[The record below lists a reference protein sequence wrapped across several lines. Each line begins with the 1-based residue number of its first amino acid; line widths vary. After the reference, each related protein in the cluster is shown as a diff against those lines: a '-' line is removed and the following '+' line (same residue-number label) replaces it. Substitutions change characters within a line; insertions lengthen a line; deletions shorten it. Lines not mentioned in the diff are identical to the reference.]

1 MSKAGDGKIG
11 FWPVVAIGVGGMV
24 GGGIF
29 VVLGLAVQLAHG
41 GTPAA
46 FALAGVVALLTT
58 YSYAKL
64 SVAYPSRGGTVTFL
78 DRVFGSGM
86 LTGSLNVLLW
96 LSYVVMLSLYAF
108 AFGSY
113 GATFLPQAWQAIG
126 KHALISLSV
135 ITIAGLNLLSAE
147 WIGKAESWIVGLK
160 VAILLFFVG
169 AGLAGIHTS
178 QIAPGSWSPPLQL
191 AAGGMIIFLAY
202 EGFEL
207 IANTAQDVHDPART
221 LPRAYYA
228 SVGFV
233 IALYVLVA
241 LVTVGNLSV
250 DKIVAA
256 RDYALAEAARPFLGR
271 AGFTLIAVAAMLSTA
286 SAINA
291 TLYGAARLSYSIARD
306 GELPAAL
313 ERKVWGEPIEGLL
326 ITAALTLLVANTFDL
341 SSIATLG
348 SAGFLLIFAAVNAAN
363 ALRAKHTR
371 SHGWISAAGGVA
383 CLIALG
389 ALVWQ
394 TIGARPPSSGCWWQC
409 SLRRSRSRA
418 ATGWLPGQSARPRT
432 RRHRLSGLLLS
443 FSRHADRAARL
454 AMRAVDGRQRIPAG
468 RHVDGERLFRRGDG
482 RRE

>member
-1 MSKAGDGKIG
+1 VASRAGDGKIG
-11 FWPVVAIGVGGMV
+11 LWAVVAIGVGGMV

-29 VVLGLAVQLAHG
+29 AVLGLAVQLAHG
-41 GTPAA
+41 GTPLA

-58 YSYAKL
+58 YSYARL

-78 DRVFGSGM
+78 DRVFGSGT

-126 KHALISLSV
+126 KHALISLGV

-147 WIGKAESWIVGLK
+147 WIGKAESWIVALK

-178 QIAPGSWSPPLQL
+178 RIAPSAWSPPLQL

-207 IANTAQDVHDPART
+207 IANTARDVRDVGRT
-221 LPRAYYA
+221 LPRAYYTA
-228 SVGFV
+228 VGFV
-233 IALYVLVA
+233 ICLYVLVA
-241 LVTVGNLSV
+241 LVTVGNLPV
-250 DKIVAA
+250 DRIVAA
-256 RDYALAEAARPFLGR
+256 KDYALAEAARPFLGR

-291 TLYGAARLSYSIARD
+291 TLYGAARLSYCIARD
-306 GELPAAL
+306 GELPATL
-313 ERKVWGEPIEGLL
+313 ERKLWGEPMEGLL
-326 ITAALTLLVANTFDL
+326 ITAGLTLLVANAFDL
-341 SSIATLG
+341 TSIATLG

-363 ALRAKHTR
+363 ARHARHTGSRA
-371 SHGWISAAGGVA
+371 WISVSGTVA
-383 CLIALG
+383 CLTALG
-389 ALVWQ
+389 ALIWQ
-394 TIGARPPSSGCWWQC
+394 TSMTAPAKLWVLAALVASAVAIEGGYRLDAR
-409 SLRRSRSRA
+409 LRRRPRA
-418 ATGWLPGQSARPRT
+418 RASARLR
-432 RRHRLSGLLLS
+432 
-443 FSRHADRAARL
+443 
-454 AMRAVDGRQRIPAG
+454 
-468 RHVDGERLFRRGDG
+468 
-482 RRE
+482 